1 MMRGFTQKLTAV
13 LVLMTLCVALC
24 ASALAVDSTDPLE
37 VVIWD
42 NNQQAGLQTIC
53 DQFTEQTGIPVQVV
67 VKSWDAYWTLLEA
80 GAMGGDMP
88 DVFWMHSNN
97 AQMYMAYDMLL
108 DLTDYIAASEV
119 VKVENYMPEIWQLYT
134 YNDRY
139 YAVPKDYDTIALWYN
154 KTMFDEAGLAY
165 PDATW
170 TYEDLLEA
178 AKALTKADGSQYGFA
193 LNPSNDQDTYY
204 NFVYAMGGSIV
215 TEDRKSG
222 YDDPNTIRAMQYV
235 GELLACCPPNTVMS
249 ETGTDVLA
257 KSGQVAM
264 ITQGSWM
271 VADFMQNEYMA
282 ENFDV
287 AILPYDSVTGNRASI
302 CNGLGWTA
310 SAFTDRPND
319 CWALIEWFGSQEMQ
333 TLQAELGVTMSAYNG
348 TSGQWVNCA
357 DGLFDLTPYLQ
368 IATEEKTGDGN
379 NMLVLRPYT
388 FNSTQWQ
395 TAAQQA
401 FVEAWADPSKME
413 AVCLSFAA
421 TMNNLIAQEIVP

>member
-119 VKVENYMPEIWQLYT
+119 VKVENYMPEIWELYT
-134 YNDRY
+134 YDAHY

-222 YDDPNTIRAMQYV
+222 YDDPNTIRAMHPEV
-235 GELLACCPPNTVMS
+235 IVTDELFR
-249 ETGTDVLA
+249 G
-257 KSGQVAM
+257 
-264 ITQGSWM
+264 
-271 VADFMQNEYMA
+271 
-282 ENFDV
+282 
-287 AILPYDSVTGNRASI
+287 R
-302 CNGLGWTA
+302 
-310 SAFTDRPND
+310 
-319 CWALIEWFGSQEMQ
+319 
-333 TLQAELGVTMSAYNG
+333 
-348 TSGQWVNCA
+348 
-357 DGLFDLTPYLQ
+357 
-368 IATEEKTGDGN
+368 
-379 NMLVLRPYT
+379 
-388 FNSTQWQ
+388 
-395 TAAQQA
+395 
-401 FVEAWADPSKME
+401 EAE
-413 AVCLSFAA
+413 AVCDMVRSGVKVFASLHGRGAESVFRSPIFGRLAEVMEVYIVLSPHPVAGTVTEVLTAEEAA
-421 TMNNLIAQEIVP
+421 KRA